1 MLSKIKL
8 FLSSLRFNRPA
19 LIESGKV
26 VFAIIGIGT
35 ILADFSTMKLWF
47 LIPGLLLF
55 SGVWFAL
62 YSQMEGVQ

>member
-1 MLSKIKL
+1 MRSKVKSFFRSIK
-8 FLSSLRFNRPA
+8 FNRPA